1 LPGMRVRQ
9 RAADAR
15 AESQGDS
22 PECGRSCGEPA
33 RRFSQAARGGE
44 GLSAPPGDGG
54 ALMASWS
61 AAAAHAEAPL
71 ARPRPRPRAVAARRP
86 LDPLRSGV
94 TWIAVLAALLGG
106 IVALNVAVLQLNVR
120 LSSLSRE
127 RASLRSENASL
138 QSQLSSA
145 AASPRIQTLAH
156 KRLGLVPASDSMYVE
171 LEH

>member
-1 LPGMRVRQ
+1 
-9 RAADAR
+9 
-15 AESQGDS
+15 
-22 PECGRSCGEPA
+22 
-33 RRFSQAARGGE
+33 
-44 GLSAPPGDGG
+44 
-54 ALMASWS
+54 MASWS

-71 ARPRPRPRAVAARRP
+71 ARPRSRPRAVAARRP

-138 QSQLSSA
+138 QSQLSSEA
-145 AASPRIQTLAH
+145 ATPRIQALAR
-156 KRLGLVPASDSMYVE
+156 KRLGLVPAPTDATTFVE
-171 LEH
+171 LGGK